1 MLDKEFMRGVEQLDE
16 LVRGKGLGQERGMV
30 LGQEHGREQELV
42 RGKERELEHGKE
54 QVDDVA
60 CEPKPCLD
68 RFHLYI

>member
-1 MLDKEFMRGVEQLDE
+1 MRGVEQLDE
-16 LVRGKGLGQERGMV
+16 LVRGMVLGQERGMV

-42 RGKERELEHGKE
+42 RGKERELGHGKE
-54 QVDDVA
+54 QVDDVV

>member
-1 MLDKEFMRGVEQLDE
+1 MRGVEQLDE
-16 LVRGKGLGQERGMV
+16 LVRGKVLGQERGMV

-42 RGKERELEHGKE
+42 HGKERELGHDKE
-54 QVDDVA
+54 QVDDVV